1 MSDKS
6 HLSAPVTLPW
16 FICIHRHAFTIS
28 RTLTETP
35 SQLRSSG
42 VDHLTGFKMGDWDQ
56 IFSVWQPG
64 QYRPP
69 VIKPLPVKHPARIDE
84 FPLGRAELSLELP
97 AEEGGILSTE
107 QVLARSTWSES
118 YSSLCYTRGFTGF
131 NGMEAGY
138 RRSL

>member
-1 MSDKS
+1 
-6 HLSAPVTLPW
+6 
-16 FICIHRHAFTIS
+16 
-28 RTLTETP
+28 
-35 SQLRSSG
+35 
-42 VDHLTGFKMGDWDQ
+42 MGDWDQ